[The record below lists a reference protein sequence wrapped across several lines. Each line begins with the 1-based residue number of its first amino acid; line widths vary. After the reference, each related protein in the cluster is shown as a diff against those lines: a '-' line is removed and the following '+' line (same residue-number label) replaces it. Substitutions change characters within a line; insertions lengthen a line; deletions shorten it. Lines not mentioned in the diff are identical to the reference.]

1 MKVAVLGSSGGMGGF
16 FARYF
21 LSRGLSVVGSDTK
34 RRMIR
39 NPRFSFVASNSR
51 AVDGAEVV
59 IVATPIDSTVETV
72 TEVAGALE
80 PGAVVVEMMSVKGK
94 VIGTLGKI
102 TRERGAKLLSIH
114 PLFGPSLGSRAK
126 MRIGVIR
133 TDGTAVER
141 ARELFPEAELI
152 PMGSLEH
159 DRLMAVILSLT
170 HLVNVAFAGTAARY
184 LEPAEFRRLQTPTSA
199 AQLTIAE
206 SVLSHSPSLYS
217 YIQVENGS
225 SFEVVGAMI
234 EELVAL
240 QGLVKA
246 KDRKGFEKRFTEL
259 SRAYAGDSSAAVEFV
274 YRSFEGSSP

>member
-1 MKVAVLGSSGGMGGF
+1 
-16 FARYF
+16 
-21 LSRGLSVVGSDTK
+21 
-34 RRMIR
+34 
-39 NPRFSFVASNSR
+39 
-51 AVDGAEVV
+51 
-59 IVATPIDSTVETV
+59 
-72 TEVAGALE
+72 
-80 PGAVVVEMMSVKGK
+80 
-94 VIGTLGKI
+94 
-102 TRERGAKLLSIH
+102 
-114 PLFGPSLGSRAK
+114 